1 MGFFDWLKEK
11 DDKIKGFSDFISII
25 ASFFSIL
32 GIIIAIILLVITI
45 NQISTAA
52 KNLKAST
59 IYSIAK
65 DGRELR
71 KQINELIEKKKFNY
85 GYVFNYVHSAW
96 HQKRLGT
103 LDDRMWT
110 PIENEICQFLR
121 DNPKANSYWNDDT
134 RKLFD
139 PEFVEYLEKV
149 GERPE
154 CRGKKGG

>member
-1 MGFFDWLKEK
+1 MCFFNWLKEK
-11 DDKIKGFSDFISII
+11 EEEIKVFSNFISIV
-25 ASFFSIL
+25 ASFVAIGL
-32 GIIIAIILLVITI
+32 LIITLI
-45 NQISTAA
+45 QISTAA
-52 KNLKAST
+52 KTLKANT

-103 LDDRMWT
+103 LDERMWA

-121 DNPKANSYWNDDT
+121 DNPKANNYWDDDT

-139 PEFVEYLEKV
+139 PKFVEYIKKV
-149 GERPE
+149 VERPG
-154 CRGKKGG
+154 CKGIKGG